1 MDDYVTRGEHDA
13 LRELVD
19 KENDRQNHRIGAL
32 EQTVKEIQ
40 KLTVSVE
47 RLAVNMENMLKEQ
60 ERQSA
65 QLRELEEKPGKRWE
79 AVVTGI
85 IGAVVGAIVTAAMA
99 GII

>member
-47 RLAVNMENMLKEQ
+47 RLG
-60 ERQSA
+60 A

>member
-1 MDDYVTRGEHDA
+1 MDEFVTRGEHDA

-19 KENDRQNHRIGAL
+19 KENDRQNHRIAAL

-40 KLTVSVE
+40 KLTISVE